1 MLRDMSADRATRLAP
16 SGGHEAPRAMPIRT
30 AARIR
35 RLAVAASLAL
45 IVAACG
51 AGGQGDTT
59 TTAGPVTTT
68 APASTTSTRPT
79 QTTSPSDGGVEVSPE
94 FIQGAIPGAEVVLLV
109 SQSDETAGVAMVT
122 ASVDGGTVGVRP
134 AEISGAEVAEV
145 TVVPGTTTTETELDV
160 IIEVTTDDVTH
171 TVTKTFTV
179 LPWED
184 DRAEQAA
191 EILGLFTSWLSDDRP
206 ELGVTLETEFEGT
219 LLAPQLL
226 VVSHYGFFNDQWEIG
241 LAWHVMIPPDDFA
254 EIYLRSRSEL
264 QPSLAFRIDSWQ
276 TALDTGDYQV
286 SEVAPPFEVVR

>member
-1 MLRDMSADRATRLAP
+1 MLRDVSADRATRLAS
-16 SGGHEAPRAMPIRT
+16 SGGHETPRAMAIHT
-30 AARIR
+30 AARGR
-35 RLAVAASLAL
+35 RLAAAASLAL

-51 AGGQGDTT
+51 TGGEGEWTT
-59 TTAGPVTTT
+59 TTT
-68 APASTTSTRPT
+68 APASTTATRPT
-79 QTTSPSDGGVEVSPE
+79 PTTSPSEVDIAVSPE
-94 FIQGAIPGAEVVLLV
+94 FVQGAIPDAEVVLLV

-145 TVVPGTTTTETELDV
+145 TVVPGATTTETELDV

-191 EILGLFTSWLSDDRP
+191 EILGLFTSWLADDRP

-254 EIYLRSRSEL
+254 EIYLRSRSEF

-276 TALDTGDYQV
+276 TALDTGDYKV